1 MARSG
6 KQKRVVFTPIRG
18 YLVAVKMEIPARP
31 WNESRIQRDSKIFL
45 LSRADGWTREKERE
59 RRQATRDEG
68 RNKRW
73 LKKSNRK
80 RVCIRVCVYRLL
92 FRDTRRNLIARKQR
106 ERERK
111 EEERTRVMEEW
122 RYRAAWRICSRRRAW
137 NITKVTRLSGRRVF
151 VQFSSAPIKPFPICR
166 ARSCNS
172 TSNGIR
178 VKNNRERLRV
188 KVE

>member
-80 RVCIRVCVYRLL
+80 RVCVYRLL

>member
-106 ERERK
+106 EREREREREK
-111 EEERTRVMEEW
+111 RRGENARHGRMKVSRRVTYLLSSPSVKYYEGDSVIGTARVSTIFERT
-122 RYRAAWRICSRRRAW
+122 Y
-137 NITKVTRLSGRRVF
+137 
-151 VQFSSAPIKPFPICR
+151 
-166 ARSCNS
+166 
-172 TSNGIR
+172 
-178 VKNNRERLRV
+178 
-188 KVE
+188 